1 VAEHHQEPRAT
12 AGPELVLTGPGPRW
26 GDPHLR
32 GDHNLAKAAK
42 VHLVIWGDMPASSNF
57 QEAIRE
63 AQSSALVGPNVVNK
77 ALPYVGGGM
86 VLTAAG
92 VLGGIATYVSMAP
105 GVFQMLSFAAIIPW
119 FILFFVAQNAANKA
133 NNSTALPLLVTFSL
147 LTGFTLTGLVL
158 RALAVAAPSVGIAA
172 LATGITFVVA
182 SIFGRRMSD
191 SVGQALSGVVGLG
204 LIGLLIA
211 MVVQIIGSI
220 FAPEIFAFGTFELM
234 VSGFGT
240 VLFVGMAFVDFYTM
254 PRMYRDDQY
263 LAGALGMYLTFIN
276 LFIFVLRLMIAL
288 QGGGRRD

>member
-1 VAEHHQEPRAT
+1 MADHHQRPRDPAVI
-12 AGPELVLTGPGPRW
+12 EQVLTGPGPRW

-32 GDHNLAKAAK
+32 GDHKLAKAAR
-42 VHLVIWGDMPASSNF
+42 VHPVIWGDMPASSNF

-92 VLGGIATYVSMAP
+92 VLGGMETMTSIGYSAFK
-105 GVFQMLSFAAIIPW
+105 GLSLVAIIPW

-133 NNSTALPLLVTFSL
+133 NNGTALPLMATFSL
-147 LTGFTLTGLVL
+147 LTGFTLTGLVVQ
-158 RALAVAAPSVGIAA
+158 AIAVAGAASIGIAA
-172 LATGITFVVA
+172 LATGLTFAVA
-182 SIFGRRMSD
+182 SVFGRRMSD
-191 SVGQALSGVVGLG
+191 SVGQALTSVVSLG
-204 LIGLLIA
+204 LMGLMLA
-211 MVVQIIGSI
+211 MVGIFIGSFFI
-220 FAPEIFAFGTFELM
+220 PDLYQGTNLFIA
-234 VSGFGT
+234 GFGT

-263 LAGALGMYLTFIN
+263 LSGALGMYLTYIN
-276 LFIFVLRLMIAL
+276 LFIFVLRLIIAL